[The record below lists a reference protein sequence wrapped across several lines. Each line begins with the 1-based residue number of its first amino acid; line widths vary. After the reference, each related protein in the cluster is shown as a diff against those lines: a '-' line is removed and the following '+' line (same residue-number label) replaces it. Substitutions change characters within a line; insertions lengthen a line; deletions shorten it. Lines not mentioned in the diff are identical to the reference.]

1 MEYLKSHLKQ
11 DQPHL
16 LGGRAVGRQGQ
27 VGSTNGCERTGGWT
41 KNTIHSNLD
50 GVTGIQRNNPI
61 FSIQSFATQISS
73 RDPNDFHSTPVEK
86 VEHYNLLNALSKLD
100 GTRQNGTVQSDVAYL
115 QCFQLDN
122 DGSRHVRN
130 LRDMIGKG
138 STRSYVVLIP
148 TLRLLYNTAK
158 KMLLEQG
165 TAHLLQYAPIAEQE
179 LDSNKSIDVNS
190 NDYKY
195 WSTVVIQFGRAN
207 RLKLY
212 KFLERDALTFSHEPK
227 PNETVWPYI
236 LRCGSRFPQEENKK
250 NSKKNG
256 SNNKKKTNNNNKKK
270 KGRKKNAKKDD
281 VNVALASLDE
291 RKRSQDETDKWGSD
305 NDCDTDDED
314 NIDDAILD
322 LEQSLDLGDASFD
335 EVLHSFDDFDFD
347 FDLDQEEEETMRMM
361 ERDETVDV
369 PGELGHWRTITVNAV
384 TKKVHCDCQTCN
396 TYGRCNWVVL
406 YEAIEFGTVNQG
418 DAFVDGGAGTIGINV
433 MVQQAVE
440 VMKRHNQRG
449 YM

>member
-1 MEYLKSHLKQ
+1 LSLLFDFNFLPPPSDPDGNIQHTIFNNASLLLIKQFEEQIPPEAMEYLKRHLKQ

-100 GTRQNGTVQSDVAYL
+100 GTKQNGTVQSDVAYL

-195 WSTVVIQFGRAN
+195 WSTVVTGRN
-207 RLKLY
+207 TS
-212 KFLERDALTFSHEPK
+212 AL
-227 PNETVWPYI
+227 
-236 LRCGSRFPQEENKK
+236 FPGHGNK
-250 NSKKNG
+250 
-256 SNNKKKTNNNNKKK
+256 
-270 KGRKKNAKKDD
+270 
-281 VNVALASLDE
+281 
-291 RKRSQDETDKWGSD
+291 
-305 NDCDTDDED
+305 
-314 NIDDAILD
+314 
-322 LEQSLDLGDASFD
+322 
-335 EVLHSFDDFDFD
+335 EVD
-347 FDLDQEEEETMRMM
+347 
-361 ERDETVDV
+361 
-369 PGELGHWRTITVNAV
+369 
-384 TKKVHCDCQTCN
+384 
-396 TYGRCNWVVL
+396 
-406 YEAIEFGTVNQG
+406 
-418 DAFVDGGAGTIGINV
+418 
-433 MVQQAVE
+433 
-440 VMKRHNQRG
+440 
-449 YM
+449 